1 MAAKQDKR
9 ASGKK
14 QPRKQAIDCNV
25 VQALRVPTA
34 LKSSSI
40 SNRQAA
46 VVVAI
51 GLAFCVG
58 VAQQWEPL
66 NGLAQ
71 LTRWEWSWRDLGILK
86 TGTLLFT
93 PFALIAWI
101 LWRLEKNA
109 SPRHPYV
116 LLALL
121 TLSNF
126 LLQLLGILADPR
138 GGQLVQRIVISPGTT
153 SYFRDAMQIDG
164 LAGWLGK
171 FDQVPLNFHSLTHP
185 PGPILFYYLF
195 TSHLGPAMASLLG
208 GCAVGLVG
216 SLGVTIMYAFAGL
229 WTDDRRTR
237 LIASACDA
245 LLPALTLFFPEFDQ
259 VYPILSMLLILVWVR
274 ALNAPQA
281 RRAILVGIVLF
292 AATFFA
298 YNLLAIG
305 AFLAYYGIYWLWL
318 EHRTLEA
325 YRKLRNTALIGCGV
339 CAGLYTLLWATT
351 GYNPFA
357 AFRRALASQAIF
369 AGNLKRP
376 YGIFALLDPYDF
388 FLGAGIIAIPI
399 LLFFLI
405 RLRGQFDAR
414 KGETA
419 LTVIALATIAT
430 VDISG
435 LLRGETARVW
445 LFLQPLVIV
454 PVALELSRVPWLWR
468 LAIFAVQWGIV
479 VCLKAKMLFVDA

>member
-1 MAAKQDKR
+1 MAAKLDKR
-9 ASGKK
+9 ASGKR
-14 QPRKQAIDCNV
+14 PRKKAIDCNS
-25 VQALRVPTA
+25 VQTLRVPAA
-34 LKSSSI
+34 LKSDSI

-51 GLAFCVG
+51 GLAFCIG

-71 LTRWEWSWRDLGILK
+71 LTRWEWSWRALGILK
-86 TGTLLFT
+86 TGTLLLT
-93 PFALIAWI
+93 PFALIAW
-101 LWRLEKNA
+101 LLRRLEKNA
-109 SPRHPYV
+109 STRYPYV

-126 LLQLLGILADPR
+126 LLQILGIMADPR

-164 LAGWLGK
+164 LVGWLGR
-171 FDQVPLNFHSLTHP
+171 FDQIPLNFHSQTHP

-195 TSHLGPAMASLLG
+195 TSHLSPAMASLLG

-216 SLGVTIMYAFAGL
+216 SFGVVIMYAFAGL
-229 WTDDRRTR
+229 WTEDRRTR
-237 LIASACDA
+237 MIASAYYA
-245 LLPALTLFFPEFDQ
+245 LMPALILFFPEFDQ
-259 VYPILSMLLILVWVR
+259 AYPILSMLMILVWVR
-274 ALNAPQA
+274 ALNMPQA
-281 RRAILVGIVLF
+281 RQAILTGIVLF

-305 AFLAYYGIYWLWL
+305 AFLTYYTIYWLWR
-318 EHRTLEA
+318 EHRTPQA
-325 YRKLRNTALIGCGV
+325 YRKLRETAVVGLGV
-339 CAGLYTLLWATT
+339 CAGLYTVLWATT
-351 GYNPFA
+351 GYNPIA
-357 AFRRALASQAIF
+357 AFRRALGSQAIF
-369 AGNLKRP
+369 ANNLKRP

-399 LLFFLI
+399 LLFVLI
-405 RLRGQFDAR
+405 RLRSQFDAR
-414 KGETA
+414 KA
-419 LTVIALATIAT
+419 DSVLTLIALATIAT